1 MNTTQKN
8 QDNLL
13 ENSQQNKN
21 LSFGQ
26 KVILYLRSPTS
37 TLLGTAMAL
46 SVGWAFKNL
55 IDTTVLGIVDPLIIY
70 IITIFQLERL
80 PEIKKF
86 VLLQNNTFNLSK
98 FIQSFMSF
106 IIIIVITYF
115 IYKNI
120 YFLA

>member
-1 MNTTQKN
+1 MNTKQKN
-8 QDNLL
+8 HDNLL
-13 ENSQQNKN
+13 KNIPQNKN

-70 IITIFQLERL
+70 IITIFKLERI

>member
-8 QDNLL
+8 HDNLL
-13 ENSQQNKN
+13 KNIPQNKN

-70 IITIFQLERL
+70 IITIFKLERI